1 MGGGELP
8 RLEPSKELLRAGAPI
23 ASRASEVIPP
33 AQGLCPHP
41 GLRAAR
47 GVCAGRAAHP
57 RPAGTDHLQSEGR
70 DRPRSPP
77 SRRGGSGPQDGRGG
91 FRLGEV
97 FAQAEVAS
105 PANNGVR
112 ARLCALVDTG
122 SSYTIIPP
130 QLVRRLGLLV
140 VDREELNTAK
150 DETVP
155 GRIVEASLRVG
166 AGAGDR

>member
-1 MGGGELP
+1 
-8 RLEPSKELLRAGAPI
+8 
-23 ASRASEVIPP
+23 
-33 AQGLCPHP
+33 
-41 GLRAAR
+41 
-47 GVCAGRAAHP
+47 
-57 RPAGTDHLQSEGR
+57 
-70 DRPRSPP
+70 
-77 SRRGGSGPQDGRGG
+77 
-91 FRLGEV
+91 LGEV

-166 AGAGDR
+166 TGAWLHRHLVFASDEPLREDLFLDRATGRTVRPGALLGALTLQEAGLLVDFRRHRVRRAKRT